1 MARQGRSPQREDKDK
16 EPALRASVSVG
27 WLPCDDAHLPDGS
40 SARAGVQETA
50 AAEGRLC
57 CGFHTSARRH
67 GKVLLGLKMRGVS
80 RFEYFN
86 EFVIIVIV
94 IRKEV
99 TDG

>member
-1 MARQGRSPQREDKDK
+1 M
-16 EPALRASVSVG
+16 
-27 WLPCDDAHLPDGS
+27 
-40 SARAGVQETA
+40 
-50 AAEGRLC
+50 
-57 CGFHTSARRH
+57 
-67 GKVLLGLKMRGVS
+67 LLGLKMRGVS